1 MAGRVQLDRLAVDLH
16 FNGVTVNQGNGCPIL
31 RHYDIKQPISE
42 IDFEA
47 QALPSAG
54 KFPIEV
60 GLPFFHFES
69 SKPLNHRQPRA
80 CH

>member
-1 MAGRVQLDRLAVDLH
+1 MAGRVKLDRLAVDLH
-16 FNGVTVNQGNGCPIL
+16 FNGLTVNQGYGRPIL
-31 RHYDIKQPISE
+31 RHHDVEQPISE

-47 QALPSAG
+47 QALPSAR
-54 KFPIEV
+54 KFSIEV
-60 GLPFFHFES
+60 GLPVFHFES